1 VITPRRTRLIR
12 VPDLHVFRNVI
23 VDVASGFSRTA
34 VIVPTRGARVELQSW
49 LSRCGVGADDAAIV
63 TRDELYEVLHGRLR
77 DAPRRLTAFERDA
90 MAQAAAAEA
99 AGEYPDLPFQIRPGL
114 VAEILRFYDH
124 LRRQAQHAKRFEEL
138 IVDAIGDGES
148 DSGARR
154 MLQQTRFL
162 AAVFAGYERRVRE
175 SGAADEHLLRERVIA
190 EPLTRP
196 LEQVVV
202 TVPDWIAD
210 PAGLFVADFDMLA
223 RMPDVAALDLV
234 ATEGVL
240 GSGFH
245 ERVHSWWPGLE
256 EIEGTAI
263 AGTRPRLRPML
274 VVPDA
279 GNPQQM
285 WFVHRDREEEL
296 IAVADR
302 LKDATPETLDRV
314 AVVFK
319 APLPYLYLARDAFG
333 EAKISYR
340 TTESLPLATEPT
352 VAALDLVLDAVE
364 TRFARV
370 PLVALLR
377 SPHFVFEPQNS
388 QSPQNSFTNSAGSA
402 VDDAGTA
409 DFAALD
415 RTLSAKRYLGGLARL
430 ETLATEEGT
439 AGVAA
444 AVQAALAAA
453 RALVPLIDPSPASQH
468 LSRLRAF
475 LTEHFKPSATADGD
489 RARGGADVCDGAREQ
504 QARDAVLGI
513 LTGLITAH
521 RSHHDPEWGI
531 EELAAGVRRWVGEE
545 TFAAPANG
553 GLHLIDD
560 QAARYN
566 EFEDVSIVG
575 LVENEWPE
583 RPRRNIFYPPALL
596 KALGWPSE
604 KDRRAASDARFLDL
618 IASATSRVALSTFT
632 LEDEALVTRSLQLD
646 EVHRAML
653 STLSTAEVVSA
664 AASQDLQSAGAWSE
678 LRAHRLPPEDPRF
691 HGSIGPFDGRA
702 WSVSALETY
711 LSCPFK
717 FYAQHVLRLEEEPE
731 DEEVMDPRRQG
742 EFVHGVFETFFREWS
757 EAGHGAI
764 TAANLEGARAVFR
777 TVVEAALLR
786 LNEGEAGLERTR
798 LLGSP
803 AAAGLGEAVFRM
815 EAERDV
821 PVVERLLEHR
831 LTGDLRIA
839 TAEGERVV
847 TIRGKVDRIDLLADG
862 TFRLIDYK
870 LGWPPDRG
878 RALQLPIYG
887 LWAQQNFAGRHG
899 RTWTLGEAAYLA
911 FKGPRRVVPL
921 FSKPDQRDEVLAS
934 AQQRLADAID
944 AIAGGSFPPSP
955 TDVFLCESCSFAAVC
970 RKDYVGDV

>member
-1 VITPRRTRLIR
+1 MGI
-12 VPDLHVFRNVI
+12 
-23 VDVASGFSRTA
+23 
-34 VIVPTRGARVELQSW
+34 IVPSRGARVELQSW
-49 LSRCGVGADDAAIV
+49 LSRCGVAAADAAIV
-63 TRDELYEVLHGRLR
+63 TRDELYETLHDRLR
-77 DAPRRLTAFERDA
+77 DAPRRLTTFERDA

-99 AGEYPDLPFQIRPGL
+99 ASEYPDLPLRVRPGL
-114 VAEILRFYDH
+114 VAEILRFYDQ
-124 LRRQAQHAKRFEEL
+124 LRRQAQQVKRFEEL
-138 IVDAIGDGES
+138 IVDAIGDEEG

-190 EPLTRP
+190 GPLTRP
-196 LEQVVV
+196 LEHLVV

-210 PAGLFVADFDMLA
+210 PAGLFVADFDLLA
-223 RMPDVAALDLV
+223 RMPAVAALDLV
-234 ATEGVL
+234 ATEAVL

-245 ERVHSWWPGLE
+245 ERVHGWWPGLE
-256 EIEGTAI
+256 ESGATAVI
-263 AGTRPRLRPML
+263 AAPPRVRPTLA
-274 VVPDA
+274 VPDA
-279 GNPQQM
+279 GDPQQV

-296 IAVADR
+296 IALAGQ
-302 LKDATPETLDRV
+302 LKGASPERLDRV

-333 EAKISYR
+333 EAHIAYR
-340 TTESLPLATEPT
+340 TTEALPLAAEPT
-352 VAALDLVLDAVE
+352 AAAVDLVLDAVE
-364 TRFARV
+364 TRFARA

-377 SPHFVFEPQNS
+377 SPHF
-388 QSPQNSFTNSAGSA
+388 SFAADRPEQPPNPPANHCGSA
-402 VDDAGTA
+402 LSAANVVATPE
-409 DFAALD
+409 FAALD
-415 RTLSAKRYLGGLARL
+415 RALSAERYLGGLARL
-430 ETLATEEGT
+430 ETLATAEAIEG
-439 AGVAA
+439 GAA
-444 AVQAALAAA
+444 AWRAAVAAA
-453 RALVPLIDPSPASQH
+453 RALAPLLEPSPASQH

-475 LTEHFKPSATADGD
+475 LVEHFKTAGSDGD
-489 RARGGADVCDGAREQ
+489 LARAGDEVYDGAREQ
-504 QARDAVLGI
+504 QARAAVLGI
-513 LTGLITAH
+513 LAGLVTAH
-521 RSHHDPEWGI
+521 RSHHDPEWRI
-531 EELAAGVRRWVGEE
+531 EELAAGVRRWIGEE
-545 TFAAPANG
+545 TFAAAPATA

-566 EFEDVSIVG
+566 EFDDLSIVG
-575 LVENEWPE
+575 LIEDEWPD

-604 KDRRAASDARFLDL
+604 KDRRAAADARFLDL
-618 IASATSRVALSTFT
+618 IASATNRVALSTFT

-646 EVHRAML
+646 EVPRAML
-653 STLSTAEVVSA
+653 STVCAAAGAPA
-664 AASQDLQSAGAWSE
+664 AASQDLRPGGAWFE
-678 LRAHRLPPEDPRF
+678 LRACRLPSDDPRF
-691 HGSIGPFDGRA
+691 HGGVGALPGRA

-757 EAGHGAI
+757 AAGHGAI
-764 TAANLEGARAVFR
+764 TAANLEGARALFR
-777 TVVEAALLR
+777 GVVEAALQT

-815 EAERDV
+815 EAERDL

-831 LTGDLRIA
+831 LTGDLRIV

-887 LWAQQNFAGRHG
+887 LWAEQNLARDRGH
-899 RTWTLGEAAYLA
+899 TWTLGEAAYLA

-921 FSKPDQRDEVLAS
+921 FSRADQRDEVLAS

-944 AIAGGSFPPSP
+944 AVAAGRFPPAP
-955 TDVFLCESCSFAAVC
+955 TDAFLCESCSFAAVC
-970 RKDYVGDV
+970 RKDYVGEV

>member
-1 VITPRRTRLIR
+1 MITPRRTRLVR
-12 VPDLHVFRNVI
+12 VPDLHVFRRVI
-23 VDVASGFSRTA
+23 AARASSDRDGSDAPPGSDAAGGSDVASGFSRTGI
-34 VIVPTRGARVELQSW
+34 IVPTRGARAELQSW
-49 LSRCGVGADDAAIV
+49 LASCGAADAGAAIV
-63 TRDELYEVLHGRLR
+63 TRDELYETLHGRLPG
-77 DAPRRLTAFERDA
+77 APPRLTAFERDA
-90 MAQAAAAEA
+90 IAQAAAAEA
-99 AGEYPDLPFQIRPGL
+99 ARDDPDLPFQVRPGL

-124 LRRQAQHAKRFEEL
+124 LRRQAQQVRRFEAL
-138 IVDAIGDGES
+138 IVDAIGGEEG

-175 SGAADEHLLRERVIA
+175 SGAVDEHLLRERLIA
-190 EPLTRP
+190 EPPTLP
-196 LEQVVV
+196 LEHVVI
-202 TVPDWIAD
+202 TVADWIAD

-223 RMPDVAALDLV
+223 RLPGIATLDLV
-234 ATEGVL
+234 ATEAVL

-245 ERVHSWWPGLE
+245 QRVHDWWPGLE
-256 EIEGTAI
+256 EIDGSAVVG
-263 AGTRPRLRPML
+263 ALPRVRPRL

-279 GNPQQM
+279 ADPQQP
-285 WFVHRDREEEL
+285 WFVYRDREEEL

-302 LKDATPETLDRV
+302 LQGAPPDRLDRA
-314 AVVFK
+314 AVVVK

-333 EAKISYR
+333 DAGISYR
-340 TTESLPLATEPT
+340 TTESLPLATEP
-352 VAALDLVLDAVE
+352 AAAAVDVVLDAVE
-364 TRFARV
+364 TRFARA

-377 SPHFVFEPQNS
+377 SPHFAF
-388 QSPQNSFTNSAGSA
+388 AA
-402 VDDAGTA
+402 AADDL
-409 DFAALD
+409 AALD
-415 RTLSAKRYLGGLARL
+415 RMLSSKRYLGDLGRL
-430 ETLATEEGT
+430 K
-439 AGVAA
+439 
-444 AVQAALAAA
+444 ALAAA
-453 RALVPLIDPSPASQH
+453 EPANPLTPLLQLAVHVAAALEPLLEPLPASDQ
-468 LSRLRAF
+468 LSRLAEF
-475 LTEHFKPSATADGD
+475 LTRYFKGSALAAPPADVDPAHGSREL
-489 RARGGADVCDGAREQ
+489 RAREAVRRILIELIGAHSG
-504 QARDAVLGI
+504 
-513 LTGLITAH
+513 H
-521 RSHHDPEWGI
+521 YDPEWRI
-531 EELAAGVRRWVGEE
+531 EELAAAVRRWIGEE
-545 TFAAPANG
+545 TFVTPQERI

-566 EFEDVSIVG
+566 EFDDLTVVG
-575 LVENEWPE
+575 LIENEWPD

-604 KDRRAASDARFLDL
+604 KDRRAAADARFLDL
-618 IASATSRVALSTFT
+618 VASATNRVALSSFT

-646 EVHRAML
+646 EVPRAML
-653 STLSTAEVVSA
+653 STIPATHSPSAMGTAE
-664 AASQDLQSAGAWSE
+664 LSAGGPWAE
-678 LRAHRLPPEDPRF
+678 LREFRLPADDPRF
-691 HGSIGPFDGRA
+691 HGTTGALQGRP

-757 EAGHGAI
+757 AAGRGAI
-764 TAANLEGARAVFR
+764 TAADLDTARAVFR
-777 TVVEAALLR
+777 TVVEAALQA

-831 LTGDLRIA
+831 LAGDLRIV
-839 TAEGERVV
+839 TADGERAVA
-847 TIRGKVDRIDLLADG
+847 IRGKVDRIDLLADG

-870 LGWPPDRG
+870 LGWPPDRS

-887 LWAQQNFAGRHG
+887 LWAQQNLAGRRG

-921 FSKPDQRDEVLAS
+921 FSKPEQRDEVLAS
-934 AQQRLADAID
+934 AQQRLADAVD
-944 AIAGGSFPPSP
+944 RIAAGSFPPSP

-970 RKDYVGDV
+970 RKDYLGDV